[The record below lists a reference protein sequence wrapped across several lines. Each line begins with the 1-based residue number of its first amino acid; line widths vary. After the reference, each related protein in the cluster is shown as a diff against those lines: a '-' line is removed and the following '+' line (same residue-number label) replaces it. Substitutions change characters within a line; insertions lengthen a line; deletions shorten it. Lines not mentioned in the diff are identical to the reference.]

1 MKKGLAITL
10 LILGGIAVYL
20 AISVATFW
28 AMIYLGPPA
37 LAAAVIVTA
46 GATFGISVLRG
57 VFAKR
62 FELSS
67 KKFLL
72 CAYVPSAI
80 ASALFFLIGVCIVR
94 LFAEYGFAFAVI
106 WMLVSAAAIVLGTV
120 ILAVS
125 AAIRAKKGA

>member
-1 MKKGLAITL
+1 MKKGLTISL

-20 AISVATFW
+20 GISAATFW

-37 LAAAVIVTA
+37 ITAAVIVTA
-46 GATFGISVLRG
+46 GATFGISGLRRI
-57 VFAKR
+57 FAKHCG
-62 FELSS
+62 LSAWR
-67 KKFLL
+67 FLL

-94 LFAEYGFAFAVI
+94 LYAEYGFAFAVL
-106 WMLVSAAAIVLGTV
+106 WMLVSAAGVVLGAV

-125 AAIRAKKGA
+125 AAIRSKKGA